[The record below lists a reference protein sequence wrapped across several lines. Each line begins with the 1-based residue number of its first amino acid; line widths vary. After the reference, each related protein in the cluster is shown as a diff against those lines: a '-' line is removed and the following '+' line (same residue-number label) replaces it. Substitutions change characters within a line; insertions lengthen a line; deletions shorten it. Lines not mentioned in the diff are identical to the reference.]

1 MANHLFI
8 GIGGTGGKV
17 LRELRKRVFEE
28 FHSNEPGNGIFLDYI
43 YVDSSDD
50 DLNNRTGWKV
60 MGKSVHL
67 GEAQKVSIHGI
78 SAGMF
83 QNINMYPGL
92 QAFLKPNDIR
102 LLQEEMGPLVS
113 AGIGGQRRRLGRV
126 LMANNLSDKSNS
138 HNFDAVLRGAVGRLQ
153 NESDD
158 NDVTF
163 HICAGLAGGTGSGSI
178 VDVIAQ
184 IRKLFPFQMD
194 TKFFKMNLVL
204 YVPEMNVVVPKHD
217 AGFYQANGY
226 AALQELNAISVGK
239 YHPLD
244 VTGEK
249 DIFSGEVQRLLTGET
264 FEAAY
269 VYTNVNENGKIL
281 DLAHGLPTAVA
292 DFLFQMSVANY
303 ISGNSGE
310 MKRLVGCENDGAG
323 PEADQ
328 AGNKVRSRKFI
339 SFGIQRI
346 EFPENEIR
354 EFISYTYAVQATRQL
369 AYNWWQEGLGYGEKT
384 YEEVGIGFADEIK
397 NKRNRE
403 SLLLS
408 NNYLMLSSPIIE
420 GPNTKRWQDID
431 TTWETRTQSDA
442 ADVRAQYEK
451 KEWLSEFEK
460 LADDY
465 YQNNFRGHGVKKFY
479 DTQCRDKK
487 AYAKHIRRHI
497 ESKLFDEWLA
507 GGESCKSILEIEKY
521 TRLLIANCGERIA
534 EFQKHKSDVEEELDG
549 ILSHTKAIKQEW
561 DNIGWLKDA
570 ITGASEKVFSKYQS
584 DRCNYYTQCTRIEAY
599 NFAIEL
605 LQEIINELTAMLEGV
620 LAFKAELAEISEEV
634 LREAAGRCCV
644 DASDEESTIKKYDP
658 ERIQLFARQ
667 YAATKDAQA
676 GNAATIRKHMAALLG
691 EEGEHTFANLYAK
704 VNHDEAVDIILDVCK
719 QNADVAMDDT
729 AKNDPL
735 SRMVNVNILDKLSH
749 ELTTDEKLE
758 SFVKSIVASVRT
770 YVQFSADEKSKV
782 IGIEDGAMMSMLQ
795 ISMPR
800 AEGQAAAFRD
810 KLVREF
816 AKQVPGFVS
825 KEDVSVNYKPN
836 QIVVVAANA
845 GFPLRYLSNVKVLK
859 EKYDRLMASPEKE
872 LNKMVLHTES
882 FDEPLPSLF
891 EKDAM
896 ELFKEMERP
905 LLLAYPLGLIA
916 EQSNPVTGER
926 FEALHVPDTTFG
938 GDTWKPLGKD
948 FMSTL
953 KLLSGDY
960 QTAIVLKQRVA
971 EVLKKQAISND
982 QKTALKKLLGEVVNV
997 RILQTVCAGNQF
1009 DPKYEYYR
1017 SLAVDIINNELKLL

>member
-1 MANHLFI
+1 M
-8 GIGGTGGKV
+8 
-17 LRELRKRVFEE
+17 
-28 FHSNEPGNGIFLDYI
+28 
-43 YVDSSDD
+43 
-50 DLNNRTGWKV
+50 
-60 MGKSVHL
+60 
-67 GEAQKVSIHGI
+67 
-78 SAGMF
+78 
-83 QNINMYPGL
+83 
-92 QAFLKPNDIR
+92 
-102 LLQEEMGPLVS
+102 
-113 AGIGGQRRRLGRV
+113 
-126 LMANNLSDKSNS
+126 
-138 HNFDAVLRGAVGRLQ
+138 
-153 NESDD
+153 
-158 NDVTF
+158 
-163 HICAGLAGGTGSGSI
+163 
-178 VDVIAQ
+178 
-184 IRKLFPFQMD
+184 
-194 TKFFKMNLVL
+194 
-204 YVPEMNVVVPKHD
+204 
-217 AGFYQANGY
+217 
-226 AALQELNAISVGK
+226 
-239 YHPLD
+239 
-244 VTGEK
+244 
-249 DIFSGEVQRLLTGET
+249 
-264 FEAAY
+264 
-269 VYTNVNENGKIL
+269 
-281 DLAHGLPTAVA
+281 
-292 DFLFQMSVANY
+292 
-303 ISGNSGE
+303 
-310 MKRLVGCENDGAG
+310 
-323 PEADQ
+323 
-328 AGNKVRSRKFI
+328 
-339 SFGIQRI
+339 
-346 EFPENEIR
+346 
-354 EFISYTYAVQATRQL
+354 
-369 AYNWWQEGLGYGEKT
+369 
-384 YEEVGIGFADEIK
+384 
-397 NKRNRE
+397 
-403 SLLLS
+403 
-408 NNYLMLSSPIIE
+408 
-420 GPNTKRWQDID
+420 
-431 TTWETRTQSDA
+431 
-442 ADVRAQYEK
+442 
-451 KEWLSEFEK
+451 
-460 LADDY
+460 
-465 YQNNFRGHGVKKFY
+465 
-479 DTQCRDKK
+479 
-487 AYAKHIRRHI
+487 
-497 ESKLFDEWLA
+497 A

-605 LQEIINELTAMLEGV
+605 LQEIINELTTMLEGV

-735 SRMVNVNILDKLSH
+735 SRMVNVNIIDKLSH

-816 AKQVPGFVS
+816 EKQVPGFVS

-882 FDEPLPSLF
+882 FGEPLPSLF

-905 LLLAYPLGLIA
+905 LLLAYPSGLIA

-971 EVLKKQAISND
+971 EELKKQAISND

>member
-8 GIGGTGGKV
+8 GLGGTGGKV

-78 SAGMF
+78 STSIF

-102 LLQEEMGPLVS
+102 LMQEKMGALVS

-138 HNFDAVLRGAVGRLQ
+138 CNFDAVLRGAVGRLQ
-153 NESDD
+153 NESGD
-158 NDVTF
+158 NNVTF

-184 IRKLFPFQMD
+184 IRKIFPYQQD
-194 TKFFKMNLVL
+194 TTAFKMKLVL
-204 YVPEMNVVVPKHD
+204 YVPEMNVVTPKHD

-239 YHPLD
+239 YKPLD
-244 VTGEK
+244 ATGEK
-249 DIFSGEVQRLLTGET
+249 DIFAGGVQRLLGGEV
-264 FEAAY
+264 FEVAY

-281 DLAHGLPTAVA
+281 DLAHGLPAAVA
-292 DFLFQMSVANY
+292 DFLFQMAVAN
-303 ISGNSGE
+303 SVGGDAGQ
-310 MKRLVGCENDGAG
+310 MTHLVRCENDGAD

-328 AGNKVRSRKFI
+328 AGNKERSRRFI

-354 EFISYTYAVQATRQL
+354 EFVSYTYAVQATRQL
-369 AYNWWQEGLGYGEKT
+369 AYNYWQEGLGYGEKT
-384 YEEVGIGFADEIK
+384 YEEVGVGFADEIK

-403 SLLLS
+403 ALLLS

-451 KEWLSEFEK
+451 KDWLSEFEK

-479 DTQCRDKK
+479 DTQRRDKK

-534 EFQKHKSDVEEELDG
+534 EFQKHKTDVEEELDG

-570 ITGASEKVFSKYQS
+570 ITNASEKVFSRYQS
-584 DRCNYYTQCTRIEAY
+584 ERCNYYTQCTRIEAY
-599 NFAIEL
+599 NFAVEL

-634 LREAAGRCCV
+634 LREAASRCSV
-644 DASDEESTIKKYDP
+644 NAPEDDATVKKYDP

-735 SRMVNVNILDKLSH
+735 SRMVGVNILDKLSQ
-749 ELTTDEKLE
+749 ELTSDEKLE
-758 SFVKSIVASVRT
+758 SFVKGIVASVRT
-770 YVQFSADEKSKV
+770 YVQFNAEEKSKV
-782 IGIEDGAMMSMLQ
+782 IGAEDGAMMSMLQ
-795 ISMPR
+795 VSVPVGD
-800 AEGQAAAFRD
+800 GQAAAFRE
-810 KLVREF
+810 KLIREF
-816 AKQVPGFVS
+816 ERQVPGFNT

-845 GFPLRYLSNVKVLK
+845 GFPLRYLSNLKVLK
-859 EKYDRLMASPEKE
+859 EKYDRLLAAPEKE

-882 FDEPLPSLF
+882 FGEPLPSLF

-905 LLLAYPLGLIA
+905 LLLAYPLGLIV

-926 FEALHVPDTTFG
+926 FEALRVPDTTFG

-960 QTAIVLKQRVA
+960 QTATILKQRVA
-971 EVLKKQAISND
+971 EELKKQAVSND
-982 QKTALKKLLGEVVNV
+982 QKTALKQRLGEVVNV
-997 RILQTVCAGNQF
+997 RVLQTVCAGNQF

-1017 SLAVDIINNELKLL
+1017 NLAVDIINNELKLL